1 MKECTMATQQTAN
14 DGFSDYVEYT
24 GAEDYDHE
32 NVWGDD
38 DDFYLALAKEI
49 GGPVLDV
56 ACGTGR
62 LTRAIAASGI
72 ETVGIDL
79 GREMLE
85 RARSLDTDHAVEWI
99 FGDVRTMK
107 LNRRFRLILMTSH
120 AFQHMLTA
128 ADLEAFF
135 ARVREHLQ
143 PDGVFAFETRDYTAK
158 TFGGSEEPTL
168 WRSYQDANGR
178 WIDVLIGARFDPTT
192 GIEQLNEIRVERAS
206 GAREQTTFALRYIP
220 VDELNALL
228 HTQGFEIVAQ
238 YGDWQKG
245 PVGSN
250 QPEVITVCRL
260 AAT

>member
-1 MKECTMATQQTAN
+1 MKTDEAVN
-14 DGFSDYVEYT
+14 DGFSDYIEYT
-24 GAEDYDHE
+24 GAEEYDQE
-32 NVWGDD
+32 NVWGAA
-38 DDFYLALAKEI
+38 DDFYLALAQEI

-62 LTRAIAASGI
+62 LTRAIAAAGI

-85 RARSLDTDHAVEWI
+85 RARSLDTVGAVEWI
-99 FGDVRTMK
+99 FGDARTMK

-120 AFQHMLTA
+120 AFQHMITA

-135 ARVREHLQ
+135 ARIREHLE

-168 WRSYQDANGR
+168 WRSFQDADGR

-192 GIEQLNEIRVERAS
+192 GVEQLKEIRVVRETDER
-206 GAREQTTFALRYIP
+206 EHLDFELRYIP
-220 VDELNALL
+220 IDELNNLL
-228 HTQGFEIVAQ
+228 RTQGFEIVEQ
-238 YGDWQKG
+238 YGDWHKG
-245 PVGSN
+245 PPGPT
-250 QPEVITVCRL
+250 QPEVITICRL
-260 AAT
+260 AAEIVQN

>member
-1 MKECTMATQQTAN
+1 MAIDRAAN
-14 DGFSDYVEYT
+14 DGFSDYIEYT

-32 NVWGDD
+32 NVWGVA
-38 DDFYLALAKEI
+38 DDFYLALAQEI

-62 LTRAIAASGI
+62 LTRAIAAAGI

-85 RARSLDTDHAVEWI
+85 RARSLDTAHAVEWI
-99 FGDVRTMK
+99 YGDVRTMQ

-120 AFQHMLTA
+120 AFQHMITA

-135 ARVREHLQ
+135 ARVREHLK

-168 WRSYQDANGR
+168 WRSFQDARGR
-178 WIDVLIGARFDPTT
+178 WIDVLIGARFDPET
-192 GIEQLNEIRVERAS
+192 GIEQLEEIRVVRETD
-206 GAREQTTFALRYIP
+206 AREHTTFALRYIP
-220 VDELNALL
+220 LDELNDLL
-228 HTQGFEIVAQ
+228 HTHGFEIMQQ
-238 YGDWQKG
+238 YGDWLKG
-245 PVGSN
+245 PPGPE
-250 QPEVITVCRL
+250 QPEVITICRL
-260 AAT
+260 AART